1 MAEAATPWICFPLL
15 KIAGAKGSYANQF
28 RWIPARWRHHK
39 NYQKTN
45 WVTFPPYLMKKIS
58 EDQRQKSKYNQKN
71 YVSAIYFIAN
81 KIKKE
86 SIRLKEMCVVIKY
99 PLVLMFS
106 CFVWVSWLV
115 QICSRQQSE
124 YVQLVNYAWVHDA
137 GQQLGQDDFG
147 IIEGKILGCI
157 VDLLAIMDWGNP
169 RDTRNCIPEVLVDTF
184 HFPIT
189 KRMNFYEF

>member
-1 MAEAATPWICFPLL
+1 
-15 KIAGAKGSYANQF
+15 
-28 RWIPARWRHHK
+28 
-39 NYQKTN
+39 
-45 WVTFPPYLMKKIS
+45 
-58 EDQRQKSKYNQKN
+58 
-71 YVSAIYFIAN
+71 
-81 KIKKE
+81 
-86 SIRLKEMCVVIKY
+86 MCVVIKY

-106 CFVWVSWLV
+106 CFVWVSCLV
-115 QICSRQQSE
+115 QICSQQQSE

-189 KRMNFYEF
+189 KRMNFYEFYNLIFGQILAYIGSSMVMFWQSSNTTFHGISTRWTTDLIQIRILGPPMNGIHFNGA